1 MITFRELLKKTPY
14 KKVFNEI
21 YSKYYKDK
29 VATDKV
35 IEADSSYLCVYN
47 KLLDLKPNK
56 REGECIYL
64 VEAKASDGEDFI
76 DVCYYNEDTD
86 EIFAIDFMDWSEI
99 IDMKIKNTIEMSE
112 VETLSHI
119 LWEITFWGF
128 SQEKIK
134 DQADLLDKD

>member
-29 VATDKV
+29 VATNKI
-35 IEADSSYLCVYN
+35 IEADSSYLLVYN
-47 KLLDLKPNK
+47 QLLKLKPHK
-56 REGECIYL
+56 QESLCIYL

-76 DVCYYNEDTD
+76 DVCCYDEDSD
-86 EIFAIDFMDWSEI
+86 EIFAIDFIDWSEI

-134 DQADLLDKD
+134 EQADLLDK